1 MRRNTLVL
9 KPFAFT
15 LWEYRQV
22 FEIYT
27 KGVSI
32 GPRYLHFGDISD
44 LQNSL
49 IFRKIAFIRPV
60 RQLEFRR
67 KASVMGIRN
76 SHIVKNRGQHA
87 KKECYVAHQL
97 SFSFFYLV
105 LTFFY
110 LLFLCSH
117 TYTVECKRNCSFTN
131 PFCRIIPV
139 KHMNKFFQNYPP

>member
-1 MRRNTLVL
+1 MKRNTLVL
-9 KPFAFT
+9 RLFAST

-27 KGVSI
+27 RGVSI

-44 LQNSL
+44 LQSSL
-49 IFRKIAFIRPV
+49 IFRKVSFIRPV
-60 RQLEFRR
+60 RQLEFPR

-87 KKECYVAHQL
+87 KEWCYVVHQL
-97 SFSFFYLV
+97 PSSFFSLV

-110 LLFLCSH
+110 
-117 TYTVECKRNCSFTN
+117 
-131 PFCRIIPV
+131 
-139 KHMNKFFQNYPP
+139 FFFFFVHICIQ

>member
-1 MRRNTLVL
+1 MRFYAINFHMGRVIRLLIVIKL
-9 KPFAFT
+9 KEHEKKYSCSQTFCLT
-15 LWEYRQV
+15 LWEHRKV
-22 FEIYT
+22 LKIYT
-27 KGVSI
+27 RGISI
-32 GPRYLHFGDISD
+32 GPRYLHFRDISD

-87 KKECYVAHQL
+87 KEWCYVVHPL
-97 SFSFFYLV
+97 PFSSFSLV

-110 LLFLCSH
+110 FFFSSVH
-117 TYTVECKRNCSFTN
+117 I
-131 PFCRIIPV
+131 RI
-139 KHMNKFFQNYPP
+139 